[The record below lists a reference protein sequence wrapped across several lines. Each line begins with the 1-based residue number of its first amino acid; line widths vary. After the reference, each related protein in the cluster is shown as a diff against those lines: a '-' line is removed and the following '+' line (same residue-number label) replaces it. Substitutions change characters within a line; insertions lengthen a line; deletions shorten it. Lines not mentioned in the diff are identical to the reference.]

1 MSSKWTEASEKIQR
15 VNGLSFTDNLTN
27 NICISRLTDN
37 GAKQHLNHMGTIS
50 GFGALTL
57 VTSDLRINVR
67 HFLSYLFHAQGGKAA
82 KCPSGQVRIQK
93 TRNSFSVANQTM
105 R

>member
-27 NICISRLTDN
+27 NIYISRLTDN

-82 KCPSGQVRIQK
+82 KCPLPKRSGQ
-93 TRNSFSVANQTM
+93 NSKDS
-105 R
+105 